1 MNIQSIL
8 ELGAA
13 VTVNIGIA
21 DLKEFASV
29 VFENGRRLEREA
41 QAAVAKEDEKLT
53 PREVAA
59 RYHVSLP
66 TLWRWAR
73 QGYLKPLKLGK
84 RSFYKV
90 SEIEKIINNQN

>member
-8 ELGAA
+8 DSGAA
-13 VTVNIGIA
+13 VSVNISIA

-53 PREVAA
+53 PREVAL

-66 TLWRWAR
+66 TLWRWSR
-73 QGYLKPLKLGK
+73 QGYLLPKKLGK
-84 RSFYKV
+84 RSFYMV
-90 SEIEKIINNQN
+90 SDIEKIINNNQ